1 MADLDAIERGSGR
14 TTRQMQDA
22 PGGALFVW
30 CNAHLSYPTRLVRVL
45 GRDDLRVVC
54 PYWLE
59 LEDWQG
65 CRYSVVVDHAA
76 DLTPR
81 QRDAVSQ
88 IDQWAAI
95 VYGAD
100 EERVAAWNAG
110 VTHG

>member
-1 MADLDAIERGSGR
+1 MEQLERGSGR
-14 TTRQMQDA
+14 TTRQMEDA
-22 PGGALFVW
+22 PVGALFVW
-30 CNAHLSYPTRLVRVL
+30 CNAHLSYPTHLARVL
-45 GRDDLRVVC
+45 GRPDLRVVS

-59 LEDWQG
+59 LGGWHG

-81 QRDAVSQ
+81 QRDAVSE

-100 EERVAAWNAG
+100 EGCVAAWNAG